1 MSSIDTVH
9 MLHSPVTED
18 SAWKLLTLHCILANP
33 TVFAPQHKDSMPASS
48 VVLPVPDSKAD
59 VTLAAV
65 LMEFLKQYVSS
76 QSMPSDLAPSVS
88 ALGPDS
94 ESSGQPPVASQSGG
108 TTAHGGG
115 SSVSLNIYRMS
126 SSPRGLAVVISNERF
141 TNGFTTRAGAHIDV
155 KNLHRLFS
163 WLGYKM
169 MLFVNLT
176 AAEIVSTVQQLA
188 SLDHTHVDSV
198 VLCILTHGD
207 SGKLYGTDGESVPL
221 EKVFKPLNGE
231 NSPTLAGKPKMF
243 LIAANRGTMDDP
255 GVDVTFPHPNH
266 DGDKELSQRDHRHTF
281 EALKAATEAL
291 SQKEDL
297 KGKELG
303 HEGGFQVLPVE
314 ADFVIVYA
322 TPFGYVSRRNAV
334 FGTWCVKAFVDVM
347 FEHAA
352 KYHFLEILTFL
363 NNHMGRK
370 FQSRDGFKQIAET
383 ISRLMKLLY
392 FNPLSPHP
400 PAAQPGTGDDIPL
413 SDPANPQWPF
423 ARLSCNSSGHSAV

>member
-1 MSSIDTVH
+1 
-9 MLHSPVTED
+9 
-18 SAWKLLTLHCILANP
+18 
-33 TVFAPQHKDSMPASS
+33 MPASS
-48 VVLPVPDSKAD
+48 LVLPVPVSKAD
-59 VTLAAV
+59 VTLATV

-76 QSMPSDLAPSVS
+76 QSMPSDHALSVF
-88 ALGPDS
+88 ALEPDS
-94 ESSGQPPVASQSGG
+94 ESSGQSPVASQPGG
-108 TTAHGGG
+108 TIARGGGG
-115 SSVSLNIYRMS
+115 SSVCLNIYRMS

-141 TNGFTTRAGAHIDV
+141 TGSLATRVGPYIDV

-188 SLDHTHVDSV
+188 SLDHTHVDSG

-207 SGKLYGTDGESVPL
+207 SGKLYGSDEESVPI
-221 EKVFKPLNGE
+221 EKVFGPLNGA
-231 NSPTLAGKPKMF
+231 NSPTLVGKPKIF
-243 LIAANRGTMDDP
+243 LIAADRGTMYDP
-255 GVDVTFPHPNH
+255 GVDATFPHPSR
-266 DGDKELSQRDHRHTF
+266 DGDSEPSRRDYRHTF

-291 SQKEDL
+291 CQMEDL
-297 KGKELG
+297 KWEELG
-303 HEGGFQVLPVE
+303 HEGDVQVLPVE

-322 TPFGYVSRRNAV
+322 TPFGYLSWRNAV
-334 FGTWCVKAFVDVM
+334 FGTWFIKAFVDVM

-352 KYHFLEILTFL
+352 KCHFLEILTFL

-370 FQSRDGFKQIAET
+370 FQSRNGCKQIAET

-400 PAAQPGTGDDIPL
+400 PAAQPETGDDIPL
-413 SDPANPQWPF
+413 SDPANPQWPLLV
-423 ARLSCNSSGHSAV
+423 RLVTVADTPPSGQ